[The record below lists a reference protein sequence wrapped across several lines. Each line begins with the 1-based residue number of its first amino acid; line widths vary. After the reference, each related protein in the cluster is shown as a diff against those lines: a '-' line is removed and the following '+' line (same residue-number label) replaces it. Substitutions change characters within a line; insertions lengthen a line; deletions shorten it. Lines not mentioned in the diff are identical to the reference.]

1 MSLFSAAFLSVYS
14 EKQGSNNLAFLLSSV
29 PFLLLTALYFLCY
42 GLLNLD
48 AQGADVRDIF
58 DDFRLTLPACATSH
72 WWGNATADQLPPP
85 EVASGYSDAQPLA
98 RLQAASDGLGDPRS
112 FFISGNRLAMHV
124 PRTRHAHT
132 SFAGSVRATS
142 SSSATVSWTPAGGWV
157 TPSQRL
163 SLFVAVTAPLASL
176 ATAARSQRFSRAVSR
191 LTSSGLKDFAV
202 ADIDVPLVSIRA
214 GVSRRSCDLRGA
226 TSFCARCRGSAA
238 DCARSG

>member
-14 EKQGSNNLAFLLSSV
+14 EKQGSKNLAFLLSSV

-58 DDFRLTLPACATSH
+58 DDFRLTLPACAASH

-85 EVASGYSDAQPLA
+85 EVASGYSDAQPLT

-142 SSSATVSWTPAGGWV
+142 SSSAAVSWTPAGGWV

-163 SLFVAVTAPLASL
+163 SLFVAVTAPLSL
-176 ATAARSQRFSRAVSR
+176 ASAARSQRFSRAVSR
-191 LTSSGLKDFAV
+191 QTSSGLKDYAV
-202 ADIDVPLVSIRA
+202 ADIDVPLVSMRA
-214 GVSRRSCDLRGA
+214 GVLTRTRGYA
-226 TSFCARCRGSAA
+226 GLMLWQVQGERL
-238 DCARSG
+238 